1 MLSQAA
7 AQQTQEDGKPSMCSL
22 HSQDVQEILQ
32 RPEMALEL
40 AVAAAAGGSNRIQV
54 EQFQGAVTCQRQ
66 SALWLDIHERA
77 SAVKEMADQKALWEA
92 KVGKE
97 TADKETKGDADDP
110 SHSQDAADFMLNA
123 EGEASSGREP
133 APVG

>member
-92 KVGKE
+92 EAKAQGERKAK
-97 TADKETKGDADDP
+97 ADPEPDVSDLL
-110 SHSQDAADFMLNA
+110 QERLNA